1 MHIVQECAQIYSE
14 FQDHLRK
21 CYKNENNMN
30 NFLCGLPELAQNVD
44 PDDLTR
50 LILKEDTAHA
60 EKRDLYLAF
69 VNLVKAECVM
79 NVHYFNF
86 TSLPDLIVRK
96 NYTRKQYETLV
107 KLLVSIKDA
116 YLEQRTLAEAENA
129 DEDGKEQ
136 KPKTESNVITEED
149 MVEI

>member
-1 MHIVQECAQIYSE
+1 
-14 FQDHLRK
+14 
-21 CYKNENNMN
+21 
-30 NFLCGLPELAQNVD
+30 
-44 PDDLTR
+44 
-50 LILKEDTAHA
+50 
-60 EKRDLYLAF
+60 
-69 VNLVKAECVM
+69 M

-116 YLEQRTLAEAENA
+116 YLEQRTLAEAENV

>member
-1 MHIVQECAQIYSE
+1 
-14 FQDHLRK
+14 
-21 CYKNENNMN
+21 
-30 NFLCGLPELAQNVD
+30 
-44 PDDLTR
+44 
-50 LILKEDTAHA
+50 
-60 EKRDLYLAF
+60 
-69 VNLVKAECVM
+69 M

-116 YLEQRTLAEAENA
+116 YLEQRTLAEAENV
-129 DEDGKEQ
+129 DEDGKEH

>member
-1 MHIVQECAQIYSE
+1 
-14 FQDHLRK
+14 
-21 CYKNENNMN
+21 
-30 NFLCGLPELAQNVD
+30 
-44 PDDLTR
+44 
-50 LILKEDTAHA
+50 
-60 EKRDLYLAF
+60 
-69 VNLVKAECVM
+69 M

-116 YLEQRTLAEAENA
+116 YLEQRALAEAENV

>member
-1 MHIVQECAQIYSE
+1 
-14 FQDHLRK
+14 
-21 CYKNENNMN
+21 MN

-116 YLEQRTLAEAENA
+116 YLEQRTLAEAENV